1 MDFPLA
7 LMGGLE
13 IFCRE
18 SGPLAYFPL
27 LGSMYQAGFNKSIG
41 EIAQIYAFW
50 PIFSIK
56 GWESL
61 LDQGLIKQAVIEV

>member
-18 SGPLAYFPL
+18 RAPLAYFPL

-41 EIAQIYAFW
+41 EIAQI
-50 PIFSIK
+50 
-56 GWESL
+56 
-61 LDQGLIKQAVIEV
+61 